1 MTADVGRPT
10 IVSLVGARPQFV
22 KVAPVHH
29 ELQERGMQHH
39 IVHSGQHYDDRL
51 SKSFFDDLR
60 IPVPS
65 INLEA
70 GSGAHAEQTARII
83 DRLDSALEQLQ
94 PDIVIV
100 YGDTNTTLAG
110 AVVVS
115 KRSEYLVH
123 VEAGL
128 RSLNRKMP
136 EETNRIVADHLSHLL
151 LAPTTAAMKRL
162 ESEGLALQSRM
173 VGDVM
178 VDVLRN
184 TARMV
189 SEHPPEMPRGWAN
202 SGDFV
207 FATLHRAEN
216 TDDPSRLR
224 RLIHR
229 LGAMHHDVRLAA
241 HPRLTAR
248 MNEFKVSATGG
259 LSLWQPLSYPQTV
272 HAISRSI
279 AVATDSGGLQKEAV
293 LLGRPCIT
301 ARYETEWVETVEAG
315 WNLLDPNLDVSLTK
329 WIRRRRAPF
338 SNEVFGDG
346 HAARNI
352 VDEILNGR
360 SHHRD

>member
-1 MTADVGRPT
+1 
-10 IVSLVGARPQFV
+10 
-22 KVAPVHH
+22 
-29 ELQERGMQHH
+29 
-39 IVHSGQHYDDRL
+39 
-51 SKSFFDDLR
+51 
-60 IPVPS
+60 
-65 INLEA
+65 
-70 GSGAHAEQTARII
+70 
-83 DRLDSALEQLQ
+83 
-94 PDIVIV
+94 
-100 YGDTNTTLAG
+100 
-110 AVVVS
+110 
-115 KRSEYLVH
+115 
-123 VEAGL
+123 
-128 RSLNRKMP
+128 MP
-136 EETNRIVADHLSHLL
+136 EEINRIVADHLSHLL
-151 LAPTTAAMKRL
+151 LAPTTAAMRLL
-162 ESEGLALQSRM
+162 ESEGLALRSRM

-202 SGDFV
+202 SDDFV

-224 RLIHR
+224 QLIHR

-272 HAISRSI
+272 HAMLRST
-279 AVATDSGGLQKEAV
+279 AVITDSGGLQKEAV

-315 WNLLDPNLDVSLTK
+315 WNLLDPNLDVSLTE
-329 WIRRRRAPF
+329 WIRRRRAPL

-352 VDEILNGR
+352 VDEILNGWSR
-360 SHHRD
+360 HRD